1 MGIKN
6 TPVQVLEDCGIISLL
21 RDDHTG
27 LQTCIDSLIRFG
39 AGNTGA
45 DFCFNCFLYTIKIV
59 FDSFDTIVFAIS
71 IHTLKTCTR
80 RN

>member
-1 MGIKN
+1 MSIKN

-45 DFCFNCFLYTIKIV
+45 DFFVWLFFRYYQNKF
-59 FDSFDTIVFAIS
+59 
-71 IHTLKTCTR
+71 
-80 RN
+80 

>member
-1 MGIKN
+1 MSIKN

-45 DFCFNCFLYTIKIV
+45 DFLFIDFIYSENFILSIVSTNSSYTLL
-59 FDSFDTIVFAIS
+59 STIS
-71 IHTLKTCTR
+71 SP
-80 RN
+80 

>member
-45 DFCFNCFLYTIKIV
+45 DFLLFGCF
-59 FDSFDTIVFAIS
+59 
-71 IHTLKTCTR
+71 
-80 RN
+80 

>member
-45 DFCFNCFLYTIKIV
+45 DFLF
-59 FDSFDTIVFAIS
+59 IS
-71 IHTLKTCTR
+71 AFF
-80 RN
+80 

>member
-1 MGIKN
+1 CGVPAVFSLFVFCHNISSSLKMSIKN

-45 DFCFNCFLYTIKIV
+45 DFL
-59 FDSFDTIVFAIS
+59 
-71 IHTLKTCTR
+71 L
-80 RN
+80 

>member
-1 MGIKN
+1 MSIKN

-27 LQTCIDSLIRFG
+27 LQTCIDSLIRSG

-45 DFCFNCFLYTIKIV
+45 DFLL
-59 FDSFDTIVFAIS
+59 IS
-71 IHTLKTCTR
+71 IIFKMHTCNLIR
-80 RN
+80 SRS